1 MASVGDKLRRE
12 RLRRGLQLAQISSE
26 LKIPTRLLEAI
37 EEERFERLPGGVF
50 TKSFVRQYARALGL
64 DEDQMAA
71 EAGHLIE
78 SPFAIE
84 TLLHA
89 NFDAPIHVPPVEG
102 LSGKR
107 FSWFSWMPAAAVV
120 IAVML
125 LCSVVYSRWQ
135 HNKDAIASNPE
146 TSTTQPLITDP
157 QPAPETSAEPVPPP
171 EASPESDAAA
181 GEPTT
186 PSNDAVRVELMA
198 KENVWV
204 SARAGGKILFSG
216 TLTANETRTVEAN
229 GTLLLRVGNAGAVA
243 VTLNGKSIGALG
255 APGQPRT
262 VQFTPGGFQTLAA
275 SRPVFPL

>member
-1 MASVGDKLRRE
+1 
-12 RLRRGLQLAQISSE
+12 
-26 LKIPTRLLEAI
+26 
-37 EEERFERLPGGVF
+37 
-50 TKSFVRQYARALGL
+50 
-64 DEDQMAA
+64 
-71 EAGHLIE
+71 
-78 SPFAIE
+78 
-84 TLLHA
+84 
-89 NFDAPIHVPPVEG
+89 
-102 LSGKR
+102 
-107 FSWFSWMPAAAVV
+107 
-120 IAVML
+120 ML
-125 LCSVVYSRWQ
+125 LCSAVYSRWQ
-135 HNKDAIASNPE
+135 RNKYAVASNPK
-146 TSTTQPLITDP
+146 TGTTQPLITDS
-157 QPAPETSAEPVPPP
+157 QPAPESSAEPVPPP
-171 EASPESDAAA
+171 AASPERAAFPESGAVA

-186 PSNDAVRVELMA
+186 PTNDAVRVELMA